1 MTGGRYYVRSK
12 GSIITNAVAAII
24 TAIASFV
31 CSGMYLYDGYFGTK
45 LEFVFA
51 TFTLIIT
58 IAFVIAAILLIVSL
72 SRFNSPKA
80 SSVLAAVSFCI
91 TAAYF
96 AAIAIKLIEM
106 TEVTYYLIAFI
117 ACILMA
123 ILFGLAVIS
132 ALTGFRIRA
141 FSIIAG
147 SITLAVS
154 LIMPV
159 VYTIESNFFGNGA
172 EYIKYMI
179 FFYLAEILMYLSWL
193 FLGCAVLT
201 HSIKNR
207 VPAAVGEDAYA
218 AAPAYPGYQSYQP
231 YQGYQSYQPYQGYQ
245 ENQGYQGYQNPPY
258 PVYPPYQAPAAP
270 TPPPAPEMPAASE
283 APEAPA
289 VAEEAPPDPDSPE
302 TKLLALK
309 AKLEYGIITQEEYDR
324 QRAEIINNI

>member
-1 MTGGRYYVRSK
+1 MTGGKYYVRSK

-31 CSGMYLYDGYFGTK
+31 CSGLYLYDSFYGTK
-45 LEFVFA
+45 LEFEFA

-96 AAIAIKLIEM
+96 AAIAIRMIEM
-106 TEVTYYLIAFI
+106 TEVTYYLIVFI

-147 SITLAVS
+147 SISLAVS

-172 EYIKYMI
+172 EYIKNMI
-179 FFYLAEILMYLSWL
+179 FFYLAEILLYLSWL

-207 VPAAVGEDAYA
+207 VPAAVGKDAYA
-218 AAPAYPGYQSYQP
+218 AAPAYPGYQSYR
-231 YQGYQSYQPYQGYQ
+231 PYQGYQ

-258 PVYPPYQAPAAP
+258 PVYPPYQAPAVP
-270 TPPPAPEMPAASE
+270 TPPPAPEMPAAPE
-283 APEAPA
+283 APEAPV
-289 VAEEAPPDPDSPE
+289 VAEETPPDPDSPE